1 VICAGVVFVEQGAR
15 LIPVQY
21 AKRQVGGR
29 QFSGQ
34 ATNLPVKI
42 NSSGVIPPIFASS
55 LLQLPG
61 AVVTFMPD
69 SYFGRIVGSILLP
82 GQWLYNSLYLILI
95 VFFAFFYTS
104 ITFKPD
110 DIAENLKKNG
120 GFIPG
125 IRPGPKTS
133 EYLQKIIMRLTIA
146 GAIYLSAVCILPTI
160 LTDRFGVPFYF
171 GGTSLL
177 IVVGVALDT
186 FRQIEAHRQSLRYD
200 AFLKQSRSAGKVG
213 RIRRR

>member
-1 VICAGVVFVEQGAR
+1 MV
-15 LIPVQY
+15 
-21 AKRQVGGR
+21 
-29 QFSGQ
+29 
-34 ATNLPVKI
+34 
-42 NSSGVIPPIFASS
+42 
-55 LLQLPG
+55 
-61 AVVTFMPD
+61 
-69 SYFGRIVGSILLP
+69 P
-82 GQWLYNSLYLILI
+82 GQWLYNSVYLGLI
-95 VFFAFFYTS
+95 IFFAFFYTT

-133 EYLQKIIMRLTIA
+133 EYLQKIIMRLTLA
-146 GAIYLSAVCILPTI
+146 GAIYLAAICIIPSI
-160 LTDRFGVPFYF
+160 LTNRFNVQFYF

-200 AFLKQSRSAGKVG
+200 AFLKQSGGASKAG